1 MFVTR
6 QMRIFAFA
14 AANFRIRI
22 CENSHSQLRKL
33 ALRLPYLILL
43 GELDEINGYI
53 ILLIRTIPS
62 FFYLVYLLLLLAV
75 LQLCTL
81 VSSFPDK

>member
-43 GELDEINGYI
+43 GELEINGYI